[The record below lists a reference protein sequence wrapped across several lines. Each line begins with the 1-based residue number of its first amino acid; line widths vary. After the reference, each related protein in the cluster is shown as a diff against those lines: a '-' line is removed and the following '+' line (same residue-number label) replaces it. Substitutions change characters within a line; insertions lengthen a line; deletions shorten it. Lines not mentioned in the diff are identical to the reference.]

1 MGLSLI
7 IQSVIIFTISVS
19 ILPEK
24 DNQNVPKKEKKK
36 SIPSSCSWPA
46 FTLTR
51 FTQREHLSHIP
62 LSGRCHYM
70 LISSLKARKNL
81 RLLRWPGLQTIRTS
95 LPSSILWRWIM
106 ASESCSERVPAVAQ
120 KCSLP
125 WSAALKWPDSLP
137 ADASSV
143 REWLA
148 LLCKDFTQF
157 SLISWSVWRKMSR
170 HTGPFFFLPMPL
182 FHKVFTACCA
192 LSVTF

>member
-1 MGLSLI
+1 MFQEPSSPNTSPYPFICTRTGTLTSKCEQNEGEGVKKGLSLI

-24 DNQNVPKKEKKK
+24 DNHNLPKEKRKK
-36 SIPSSCSWPA
+36 RSIPSSCSWPA

-51 FTQREHLSHIP
+51 STQREHLSHIP

-81 RLLRWPGLQTIRTS
+81 RLLCWPALQTVRTS
-95 LPSSILWRWIM
+95 LLSSILWRWIM

-125 WSAALKWPDSLP
+125 
-137 ADASSV
+137 
-143 REWLA
+143 
-148 LLCKDFTQF
+148 
-157 SLISWSVWRKMSR
+157 
-170 HTGPFFFLPMPL
+170 
-182 FHKVFTACCA
+182 
-192 LSVTF
+192 